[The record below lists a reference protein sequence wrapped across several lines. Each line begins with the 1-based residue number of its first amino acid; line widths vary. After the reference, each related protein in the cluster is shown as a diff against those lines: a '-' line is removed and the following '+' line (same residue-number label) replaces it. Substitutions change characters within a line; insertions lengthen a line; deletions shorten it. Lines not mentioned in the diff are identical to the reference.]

1 MVSLDFSSILATA
14 SSICGR
20 SRIKLTLVRL
30 RKHFILSVIRQVFLP
45 LFRFM
50 YLKRTCLNFDSSLGN
65 NMTIH
70 LRTTPSLR
78 KKSRMTKKQ
87 RQLLA
92 QVNEERRKNGEKP
105 LTTLKT
111 PKLDKQNFKSTNSLP
126 NYGWNPRGAAASTAH
141 IPSKIHD
148 APSDANSTGRDT
160 MMDKVRR
167 GDITGAAADEI
178 VRKSKC
184 LAPAYNKGAVQYVG
198 DADAARDAGKKV

>member
-1 MVSLDFSSILATA
+1 
-14 SSICGR
+14 
-20 SRIKLTLVRL
+20 
-30 RKHFILSVIRQVFLP
+30 
-45 LFRFM
+45 
-50 YLKRTCLNFDSSLGN
+50 
-65 NMTIH
+65 MTMH

-78 KKSRMTKKQ
+78 KKSRMTKQQ

-111 PKLDKQNFKSTNSLP
+111 PKLDRKNFVSTNKLP

-148 APSDANSTGRDT
+148 APVNVDSTSRDT
-160 MMDKVRR
+160 MMDKVQR
-167 GDITGAAADEI
+167 GEITGAAADEI
-178 VRKSKC
+178 IRKSKC

-198 DADAARDAGKKV
+198 DEDAARDAGKKV